1 MNILSKISNIVN
13 LYIRQNFF
21 DENKES
27 VILESMDILL
37 GERIDNY
44 TFDICSIGNE
54 SVVDLVPA
62 LAKINEKSN
71 KRKCGGVYYTDSDV
85 TDFIMANAFL
95 HFIKPTEKKVWD
107 YETALK
113 S

>member
-71 KRKCGGVYYTDSDV
+71 KRKIWIYNFS
-85 TDFIMANAFL
+85 
-95 HFIKPTEKKVWD
+95 
-107 YETALK
+107 
-113 S
+113 